1 MAKDQEKSH
10 SGPGIETSL
19 SQENS
24 QLREQIESLQAQ
36 HDLLLD
42 EFGRIQ
48 NVELNLREELLQKS
62 LYLDAVLNSEI
73 DFHFKDRLGRF
84 ILVSRG
90 TAKKLAG
97 SGSDQQNLI
106 GKTDFD
112 FFDRECAERFRLD
125 DTVIIRDRRLIQRE
139 DTEIYLGGRKK
150 HVLIVKGP
158 VSDPAG
164 GVIGTYGIT
173 RDITDLT
180 SLRRQI
186 EAILNTSSDAIVMI
200 NSDGS
205 TVLANPAVQTMFGYS
220 PGELL
225 GNSFKDLISPTN
237 TAEESWDWAPL
248 ITGSTPPASG
258 QTLEGSAR
266 KKSGAMFPVEMTI
279 SSVELDSQWFSV
291 AIIRDITER
300 KEAERQLQ
308 DLAERDGLTGLYNQS
323 VFPRKLDNALGRAE
337 PGKYAVIVA
346 DLNRF
351 KPVNDRFGHGVGD
364 QVLAAVARRI
374 CDSVKKHDLT
384 GRLGGDEFSIGMDLR
399 SVPSME
405 AVASLMASRLR
416 EIKVRL
422 ARPYRVTDPSDGSS
436 LLVENVGISLGYAL
450 FTPALN
456 NAKDL
461 LRMADQRMYE
471 DKIRGTAE
479 R

>member
-1 MAKDQEKSH
+1 MAKDQEKSQ
-10 SGPGIETSL
+10 SEPGFETAIQ
-19 SQENS
+19 QENS
-24 QLREQIESLQAQ
+24 LLRDQIESLRDQ
-36 HDLLLD
+36 HDLLLE

-48 NVELNLREELLQKS
+48 NEELNLREEFLQKS

-73 DFHFKDRLGRF
+73 DFHFKDRHGRF

-90 TAKKLAG
+90 TSKKLAG
-97 SGSDQQNLI
+97 PNSDQRDLT

-112 FFDRECAERFRLD
+112 FFDKECAERFRLD
-125 DTVIIRDRRLIQRE
+125 DMAIIRDRRMIQRE
-139 DTEIYLGGRKK
+139 DTESYLGGRRK
-150 HVLIVKGP
+150 HVMIVKGP

-164 GVIGTYGIT
+164 RVIGTYGIT

-186 EAILNTSSDAIVMI
+186 EAILNTSSDAIIMI
-200 NSDGS
+200 NGDGS
-205 TVLANPAVQTMFGYS
+205 TVLANPAVQTMFGHS
-220 PGELL
+220 PSELL
-225 GNSFKDLISPTN
+225 GNSFGDLISPAGTVDGF
-237 TAEESWDWAPL
+237 WDRVPEGNSSAPQ
-248 ITGSTPPASG
+248 ASG
-258 QTLEGSAR
+258 QTLEGFAK
-266 KKSGAMFPVEMTI
+266 KKSGARFPVEMTI
-279 SSVELDSQWFSV
+279 SSVELDSQWFRV

-323 VFPRKLDNALGRAE
+323 VFPRKLDKALAKAE

-351 KPVNDRFGHGVGD
+351 KPVNDRYGHGVGD

-399 SVPSME
+399 SVPSAE
-405 AVASLMASRLR
+405 AVASLMESRIR

-422 ARPYRVTDPSDGSS
+422 ARPYRVYDPADGSS

-471 DKIRGTAE
+471 DKVRGRVE